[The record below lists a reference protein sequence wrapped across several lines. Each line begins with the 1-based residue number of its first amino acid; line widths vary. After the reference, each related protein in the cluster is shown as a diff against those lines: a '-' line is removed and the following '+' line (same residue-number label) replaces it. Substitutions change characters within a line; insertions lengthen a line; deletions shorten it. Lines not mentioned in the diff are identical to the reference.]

1 MRHLIAVIVTAI
13 VFGACRAGVEA
24 PGTDGSPS
32 GSLPAIAP
40 SEVSST
46 RSPRPTASARTSS
59 ALSAVAAASP
69 SSVAAEVEASDS
81 FWDQLVG
88 GESMLTYESLD
99 AIVADSHLIVVGRAT
114 NVREGESYSVG
125 GLRFMYATVALDDI
139 LSGVPETTEPGTI
152 ELRMDYPATT
162 EVSDLAESIPDHQTL
177 FFLMNGGELSN
188 EKGHLPDEQERWRY
202 VYIPAGPG
210 GVLRDIGG
218 QAYGMGLD
226 DPADFPNDLAG
237 EPFAEVVEDV
247 RVAIGDG

>member
-1 MRHLIAVIVTAI
+1 
-13 VFGACRAGVEA
+13 
-24 PGTDGSPS
+24 
-32 GSLPAIAP
+32 
-40 SEVSST
+40 
-46 RSPRPTASARTSS
+46 
-59 ALSAVAAASP
+59 
-69 SSVAAEVEASDS
+69 
-81 FWDQLVG
+81 
-88 GESMLTYESLD
+88 MLTYESLD
-99 AIVADSHLIVVGRAT
+99 AIVADSHLIVVGRVA

-247 RVAIGDG
+247 RAAIGDG